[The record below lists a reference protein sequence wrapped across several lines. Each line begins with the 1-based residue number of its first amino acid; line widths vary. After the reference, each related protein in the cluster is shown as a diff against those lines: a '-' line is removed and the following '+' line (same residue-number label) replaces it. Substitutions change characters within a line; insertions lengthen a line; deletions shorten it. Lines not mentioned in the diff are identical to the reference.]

1 MSHSLSCLRTVGCRT
16 ATARAAD
23 SRGEARPLPDFDDSS
38 SGDDEGDQADE
49 WDDCDSWP
57 PDDLDLELDHEPEP
71 EPGDFWMPD
80 DDEE

>member
-1 MSHSLSCLRTVGCRT
+1 MSDSLSCLL
-16 ATARAAD
+16 
-23 SRGEARPLPDFDDSS
+23 RGEARPLPDFDDSPT
-38 SGDDEGDQADE
+38 DDDVDEQAGE

-57 PDDLDLELDHEPEP
+57 PDDLDLELDDEPAP